1 MRTYIKIQFQSHVVL
16 IATNA
21 CISDSWI
28 VSFASLNFSSSK
40 TEKLWENPWKH
51 ALPQKTKTLATVEEV
66 PVDWSYVERLM
77 PIEIVPDVPKHESYP
92 TPSGWTPPTEAGKTH
107 SYFVRR
113 RPDHLLPLY
122 LERKRDL
129 LNEKTLDFDYVELV
143 TVRNVDGDVFAC
155 EQDLRGYLEE
165 NLGHP
170 VASHVDELKGRI
182 KVKGAPRALIEQFF
196 YSKGF

>member
-1 MRTYIKIQFQSHVVL
+1 MLSSTMRSLVSRTACRSQSY
-16 IATNA
+16 
-21 CISDSWI
+21 
-28 VSFASLNFSSSK
+28 FSTSSVK
-40 TEKLWENPWKH
+40 NTEKIWENPWKH
-51 ALPQKTKTLATVEEV
+51 AIPEKTKTFATVEEV
-66 PVDWSYVERLM
+66 SVDWSFVERLM
-77 PIEIVPDVPKHESYP
+77 PIEVVPEVPKHDSYP
-92 TPSGWTPPTEAGKTH
+92 TPSGWTPPTAAGKTH
-107 SYFVRR
+107 SYYVRR

-155 EQDLRGYLEE
+155 ENDLRTYLEE
-165 NLGHP
+165 QLGHS

-182 KVKGAPRALIEQFF
+182 KVKGAPRSLIEQFF